1 MKLSFTP
8 LTILA
13 IVAVLGAVL
22 LVGSGSAKGAS
33 DGPYVRIGSTVLA
46 FRTPPGAVSIPV
58 GSSQQLGSVT
68 VSPFSQIRLVADER
82 VGSPTN
88 VQLRLTITEGNELV
102 AQLDTPT
109 LTPHSQLTTVYAVPG
124 TTLTLF
130 ADALGSGGGS
140 DAVDV
145 LIYGN

>member
-1 MKLSFTP
+1 MKLYFTS

-13 IVAVLGAVL
+13 VVVVLGVVS
-22 LVGSGSAKGAS
+22 LVGSGSARGAS
-33 DGPYVRIGSTVLA
+33 DSPSVRTGNTVLA
-46 FRTPPGAVSIPV
+46 FRTPSGAVSIPV
-58 GSSQQLGSVT
+58 GSSRQLGRVT
-68 VSPFSQIRLVADER
+68 VSPYSQIRLVADER

-88 VQLRLTITEGNELV
+88 VRLRLTITEGNELV

-109 LTPHSQLTTVYAVPG
+109 LAPRSQLTTVYAVPG
-124 TTLTLF
+124 TTLTVF
-130 ADALGSGGGS
+130 ADALGSGSGS